1 MKFIIK
7 EDRLRDIIFKF
18 LDSNVEIFEGDDGI
32 YGDEGD
38 VSYCLFYHKRYK
50 TLYIYFGLI
59 DKIKNFFNI
68 SEYPDS
74 KLLISMWFESKT
86 GVVIRETIGRPET
99 SLILKK

>member
-18 LDSNVEIFEGDDGI
+18 LDSNVEIFDGDDGI

-38 VSYCLFYHKRYK
+38 VSYSLFYHERYN
-50 TLYIYFGLI
+50 TLYVYFGLI

-68 SEYPDS
+68 SEYSDS

-86 GVVIRETIGRPET
+86 GVIIRETIGRPET
-99 SLILKK
+99 SPLLRK

>member
-18 LDSNVEIFEGDDGI
+18 LDSNVEIFDGDDGI
-32 YGDEGD
+32 YGDEGN
-38 VSYCLFYHKRYK
+38 VSYCLFYYEEYN
-50 TLYIYFGLI
+50 TLYIYLGLI
-59 DKIKNFFNI
+59 DKIINFFNI
-68 SEYPDS
+68 SEYSDS

-86 GVVIRETIGRPET
+86 GVIIRETIGKPET